1 MICKTQN
8 DEDYIL
14 QVCFKKVQICH
25 NLQILRAPVLS
36 LSLILSFVV
45 IFSCVSFLLFL
56 SCVRA
61 RVRARV
67 RAEVRPA
74 SLKRGVYFIGLC
86 FSVCQGDH

>member
-14 QVCFKKVQICH
+14 QVCLKKVHICH
-25 NLQILRAPVLS
+25 NLQILRALVLS

-56 SCVRA
+56 FSFTRVCVR
-61 RVRARV
+61 
-67 RAEVRPA
+67 
-74 SLKRGVYFIGLC
+74 
-86 FSVCQGDH
+86 VCVQRSAQLA